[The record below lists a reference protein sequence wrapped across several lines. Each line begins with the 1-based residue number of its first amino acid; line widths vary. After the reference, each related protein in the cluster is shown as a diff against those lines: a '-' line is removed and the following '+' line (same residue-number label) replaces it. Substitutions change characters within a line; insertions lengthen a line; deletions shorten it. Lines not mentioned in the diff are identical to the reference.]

1 MLRQNPGFY
10 QASLTDPWEATHET
24 ILYMCG
30 LVRDSAKDPV
40 IPEAAADALKRF
52 AFWMGGDK
60 QSPGVLSE
68 CCWWWV
74 KHAIKFVHHQKL
86 LRAWLGK
93 SDELQ
98 LLIAPDV
105 LLKMQQPKG
114 DCAVFTCLICAMLD
128 SLGVPWEIVTVAVDP
143 NQPEIFSH
151 VYPRAILAPGF
162 CLPLDAS
169 HGKYPGWEVP
179 NARVLLKQVWNS
191 NGEPIADQDS
201 GYRGLHGMNS
211 VGLNG
216 LGQYDGATF
225 GGLGCDCSTT
235 DADGNCMDPEPCDAG
250 TSTIATSLPSTITPT
265 NPSAEYLAAGYVL
278 CSDGSYAPPGT
289 CPANAPVVASAANP
303 ALASAL
309 TNFGAAWTK
318 IAGQVIA
325 PQVTQVGPGGTSI
338 TGPASALQNILTGAG
353 INMGAGGSNILL
365 LGGLAVGA
373 ILLFSMLSKK

>member
-30 LVRDSAKDPV
+30 LVRDSEKDPV

-60 QSPGVLSE
+60 QSPGVASE

-105 LLKMQQPKG
+105 LLRMAEPKG
-114 DCAVFTCLICAMLD
+114 DCAVFTCLICSMLD

-169 HGKYPGWEVP
+169 HGKYPGWQVP

-201 GYRGLHGMNS
+201 GYRGLHGMS
-211 VGLNG
+211 GVGLNG
-216 LGQYDGATF
+216 LGQDDGATPVDEPIISYDTSTDLTPAQYDQTLF
-225 GGLGCDCSTT
+225 PTVTPVTTLDANGDIVTTSTSTT
-235 DADGNCMDPEPCDAG
+235 TSSSDSSGLDA
-250 TSTIATSLPSTITPT
+250 
-265 NPSAEYLAAGYVL
+265 
-278 CSDGSYAPPGT
+278 
-289 CPANAPVVASAANP
+289 
-303 ALASAL
+303 ALA
-309 TNFGAAWTK
+309 NFGAAWTK

-338 TGPASALQNILTGAG
+338 TGPAAALQSILTGAG
-353 INMGAGGSNILL
+353 INLSSGSSSTLLL

-373 ILLFSMLSKK
+373 VLLFSMMSKK